1 MQALTNILP
10 GGMTKTTVDD
20 AKSPAVVPPG
30 LTWRRPPAYKGCVR
44 GAPDRGPR
52 TGRDVIS

>member
-10 GGMTKTTVDD
+10 DGMTKPTVDG

-30 LTWRRPPAYKGCVR
+30 LTWRRPPAYKGIVR
-44 GAPDRGPR
+44 GAPGRQPR
-52 TGRDVIS
+52 TGRDVTS